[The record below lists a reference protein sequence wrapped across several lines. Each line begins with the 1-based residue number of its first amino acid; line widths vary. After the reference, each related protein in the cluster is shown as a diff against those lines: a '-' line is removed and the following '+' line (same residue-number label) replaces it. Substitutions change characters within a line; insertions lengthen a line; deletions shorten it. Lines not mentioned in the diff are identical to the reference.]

1 MEAFTESLDK
11 NTPRL
16 QEIVSDERPILLGK
30 EELHFRETNTKS
42 TYEEI
47 QNIFTNSYLDI
58 GFF

>member
-1 MEAFTESLDK
+1 M
-11 NTPRL
+11 
-16 QEIVSDERPILLGK
+16 SDERPILLGK